1 MGNIIICWK
10 QYLSNETVSE
20 HFSSIFDYFMRWYLF
35 DLILYAPVNIFSYVE
50 EGLPGLNQYLVRIL
64 VLLKDTA
71 KWRRSGSNP

>member
-1 MGNIIICWK
+1 MKQFQSTFQAFLTILCADICLIWFFMP
-10 QYLSNETVSE
+10 QL
-20 HFSSIFDYFMRWYLF
+20 IF
-35 DLILYAPVNIFSYVE
+35 FSYVE